1 MSKIK
6 KALDV
11 VNDLRSLADS
21 IEVLVDVI
29 DSNQT
34 ELASLDVAAVAKK
47 KTKVKKDVEA
57 KKEPPKKESEK
68 KEKPHTLEE
77 VRAVLAS
84 LSQAGKQAQV
94 KSLITSF
101 GAKKLSDI
109 PDTQYP
115 EVLEKASEL

>member
-6 KALDV
+6 LALGV
-11 VNDLRSLADS
+11 VEDLRSLAES
-21 IEVLVDVI
+21 IEILV
-29 DSNQT
+29 N
-34 ELASLDVAAVAKK
+34 AVEEPKEEK
-47 KTKVKKDVEA
+47 PVEEVKKQTKKSEEKSP
-57 KKEPPKKESEK
+57 KKEPEK

>member
-34 ELASLDVAAVAKK
+34 ELASLDVASVAKE
-47 KTKVKKDVEA
+47 KTKVKKAVA
-57 KKEPPKKESEK
+57 TKKEPEK
-68 KEKPHTLEE
+68 KERPHSLEE

>member
-6 KALDV
+6 LALNV
-11 VNDLRSLADS
+11 VGDLKSLAES
-21 IEVLVDVI
+21 IETLV
-29 DSNQT
+29 N
-34 ELASLDVAAVAKK
+34 AVEEKEEVEK
-47 KTKVKKDVEA
+47 YKEVKKEIKVQTY
-57 KKEPPKKESEK
+57 S
-68 KEKPHTLEE
+68 LEE

-84 LSQAGKQAQV
+84 LSQAGKQVQV

-115 EVLEKASEL
+115 ELLEKASEL